1 MYYGALKNC
10 DIANGIGV
18 RVTLFVSGCTNCC
31 EGCFNPD
38 TWDFKYGDPF
48 TEETEE
54 EILKMLEP
62 DYIRGFT
69 VLGGEPF
76 EPENQRVLV
85 ELLRRVRAELPGKD
99 IWSYSGYSFDV
110 DMKPGGKAYCEVTDE
125 MLSMLDIL
133 VDGEFVLEKKD
144 ISLRFRG
151 SSNQRIID
159 VKTSLAK
166 NDLILSGYMINEK
179 YS

>member
-76 EPENQRVLV
+76 EPENQRVIV
-85 ELLRRVRAELPGKD
+85 PLLEKIRARFPNKD
-99 IWSYSGYSFDV
+99 IWAFTGFRYHDEITV
-110 DMKPGGKAYCEVTDE
+110 PGAHPNCEVTDRF
-125 MLSMLDIL
+125 LDLIDVL
-133 VDGEFVLEKKD
+133 VDGRFILCKKD
-144 ISLRFRG
+144 LRLRYRG

-159 VKTSLAK
+159 MKETRRTGEIVLWDETPA
-166 NDLILSGYMINEK
+166 